1 MGSVQPDLFSTFCK
15 KKTEVC
21 GKFSDIVSEISTNF
35 TV

>member
-1 MGSVQPDLFSTFCK
+1 MGPVQPDLFSTFC

>member
-1 MGSVQPDLFSTFCK
+1 MGQFNQISSAPSV